1 MSEYLVTVKDAT
13 CLDEF
18 YADMEFRGYTR
29 TIRKPL
35 SRSTGFELTDE
46 QKNEV
51 VRDSR
56 VLDVELRNPP
66 NVVTKLLGAVN
77 YEPYPILGDFTKS
90 SVTSSTESDQ
100 RQWGHVSH
108 AGTTAQ

>member
-51 VRDSR
+51 VRDCYFY
-56 VLDVELRNPP
+56 
-66 NVVTKLLGAVN
+66 TN
-77 YEPYPILGDFTKS
+77 YFF
-90 SVTSSTESDQ
+90 
-100 RQWGHVSH
+100 
-108 AGTTAQ
+108 

>member
-46 QKNEV
+46 QKM
-51 VRDSR
+51 
-56 VLDVELRNPP
+56 
-66 NVVTKLLGAVN
+66 KLL
-77 YEPYPILGDFTKS
+77 ETLEFLM
-90 SVTSSTESDQ
+90 
-100 RQWGHVSH
+100 
-108 AGTTAQ
+108 